1 MFFRY
6 LQFETVSTRRIQVAL
21 RHYRRPIKIW
31 CDVHVLLLNQLSKR
45 PREVRQTLGELSSSG
60 RQKQF
65 QTYPNSDSRL
75 PSSAAHPPSTTSSS
89 ASAARTQYV
98 RYSSDYVRLRFLSVL
113 LRHRLLR
120 RRRNA
125 PPFPDRHDT
134 LANAIG
140 ERLHPRHPLPSIKSS
155 PRLFRFISLA
165 DFRSDRPRTD
175 AVRIFRPTWNRSLRP
190 APLHAATAPNP
201 SKTPTVSLASA
212 KE

>member
-98 RYSSDYVRLRFLSVL
+98 RSSSDYVRSRYLSVL
-113 LRHRLLR
+113 PGTDCFAGAATR
-120 RRRNA
+120 RSLST
-125 PPFPDRHDT
+125 DT
-134 LANAIG
+134 TLSPTPSARTLSSA
-140 ERLHPRHPLPSIKSS
+140 RTSPSFRFLPS
-155 PRLFRFISLA
+155 PHSLHLS
-165 DFRSDRPRTD
+165 R
-175 AVRIFRPTWNRSLRP
+175 
-190 APLHAATAPNP
+190 
-201 SKTPTVSLASA
+201 
-212 KE
+212 